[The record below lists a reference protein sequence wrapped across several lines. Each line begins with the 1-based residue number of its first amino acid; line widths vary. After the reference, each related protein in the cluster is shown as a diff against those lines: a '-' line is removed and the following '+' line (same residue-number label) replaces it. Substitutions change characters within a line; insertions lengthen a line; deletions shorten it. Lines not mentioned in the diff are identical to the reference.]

1 MDEEIYYPSCEFTLE
16 SVDVTCKN
24 TKYTV
29 PGKTFVYREVAGIF
43 DYNAKSEK
51 ISCRKG

>member
-29 PGKTFVYREVAGIF
+29 PGKTFVYREVAG
-43 DYNAKSEK
+43 NL
-51 ISCRKG
+51 RL